1 MFLSPSSGLAHL
13 SHTPGPKPP
22 TSPPIVITTITPKS
36 PRNPNPPSPSPSR
49 APMSP
54 MMSTK
59 KRKLTL
65 KKPQPDPIPQP
76 EPEEEEEQERVEY
89 DEEEQED
96 DKNDDENSD
105 EEPINKLLEPFS
117 KDQLMS
123 ILVSAA
129 ESHPNIASNIRTLA
143 DEDPVHRKIFIHG
156 LGWDATTETLR
167 DVFGKYG
174 EIEDCKAVVD
184 KATGKSKGYGF
195 VMFRSRSGARR
206 ALREPQKRIGNRM
219 TACQLAAV
227 GPVPGG
233 QAGGGSVV
241 GSEHTAR
248 KIYVS
253 NVSAEIDPGKL
264 TGYFAKYGEI
274 EEGPLGIDKA
284 TGKFKGFCL
293 FVYKTVEGAKR
304 ALEEAHKNFDGH
316 MLHCQQ
322 AIDGPKMGK
331 QQFQQRNGQFG
342 GRNDNVGI
350 GGGNAVNGGGHFMG
364 NPALAAQAALN
375 PVLGQAL
382 TALLAS
388 QGAGFRLGNLM
399 GIGSGVNPV
408 IPGVYGNQG
417 VGTSGVLG
425 GYGVP
430 PGLQA
435 AYQNQQL
442 GQGST
447 GRSGQGSGH
456 LGGSSGPYSSH

>member
-1 MFLSPSSGLAHL
+1 
-13 SHTPGPKPP
+13 
-22 TSPPIVITTITPKS
+22 
-36 PRNPNPPSPSPSR
+36 
-49 APMSP
+49 MSP

-76 EPEEEEEQERVEY
+76 EDEVEQEQVEY
-89 DEEEQED
+89 EEEEQED
-96 DKNDDENSD
+96 DDNDDVNDDEDSD
-105 EEPINKLLEPFS
+105 EEPITKLLEPFS

-123 ILVSAA
+123 LLVSAA
-129 ESHPNIASNIRTLA
+129 ESHPDIASNIRTLA

-156 LGWDATTETLR
+156 LGWDATTETLKE
-167 DVFGKYG
+167 VFGKYG
-174 EIEDCKAVVD
+174 EIEDCKAVMD

-233 QAGGGSVV
+233 TGQAIG
-241 GSEHTAR
+241 GSEHSVR

-253 NVSAEIDPGKL
+253 NVSPEIDPGKL

-304 ALEEAHKNFDGH
+304 ALEEAHKNFEGH

-322 AIDGPKMGK
+322 AIDGLKMGK
-331 QQFQQRNGQFG
+331 QQQQFQQRNGQFG

-350 GGGNAVNGGGHFMG
+350 GGGSVVNGGHFMG

-388 QGAGFRLGNLM
+388 QGAGFGLGNIM
-399 GIGSGVNPV
+399 GIGPGVNPA
-408 IPGVYGNQG
+408 GVYGNQG

-425 GYGVP
+425 GYGVQ

-435 AYQNQQL
+435 AYPNQQL

-447 GRSGQGSGH
+447 GGRSGQGSGH
-456 LGGSSGPYSSH
+456 LSGSSGPYSGH